1 MPIRQLPQSLINKIA
16 AGEVIERPASVVKE
30 LMENAVDAGST
41 RIDVTVVKGGT
52 ELIRIVDNGCGI
64 PTDELPLAVASHAT
78 SKLADVDDLFRIG
91 TLGFRGEALA
101 SIGEISRMTI
111 RSRTAGADGSELR
124 LTGGSL
130 QPIAPTGC
138 PTGTSIE
145 VAELFFNTP
154 VRRKFMRTVPTE
166 LGHITEAFT
175 RIAMPR
181 PDIHFTL
188 KHNDRT
194 LFDLPAVDRWKDRI
208 AAFFGRDL
216 AECLIRVESEDD
228 GIRLAGY
235 VADPTQ
241 SRANTKMQ
249 YLFLNGRHI
258 RDRSLQH
265 ALTEAYRGLLT
276 TGRQPIAFL
285 RLDMPADMVDVNV
298 HPTKLE
304 VRFQDSG
311 RHYGQLLST
320 LRSTFLKTD
329 LSARVKTDDA
339 ESDQR
344 SDEEKEVEHQ
354 EAVAMHRRQLI
365 DWAKGEIDSW
375 DEDDGE
381 GDGASR
387 RRESSRESVSAYSP
401 GFGRGGGRGSYG
413 GSGGYGGGAPAARRT
428 DADRSHEPLEIV
440 GIDPVGHPIAAP
452 HDRSAF
458 SGRSSDDASNESDG
472 AEDSSQPCFA
482 GPTIAAGGRA
492 IQLHDRYIVAQTEE
506 GVAIIDQHALHERI
520 IYERLKRDLESG
532 PVQTQLLLVPEPV
545 DLTADE
551 AGVAIDNAEL
561 LASIGLPIE
570 PFGGST
576 ILVTGYPSMLEGRP
590 VGELLREAIELL
602 TEGGRAPDRHDL
614 IETMLH
620 SIACKAAIKAGQ
632 RLAPEEI
639 DALIAER
646 AHVSDAHHCPHGRP
660 AELIFSREE
669 LDKRFRRT

>member
-1 MPIRQLPQSLINKIA
+1 
-16 AGEVIERPASVVKE
+16 
-30 LMENAVDAGST
+30 
-41 RIDVTVVKGGT
+41 
-52 ELIRIVDNGCGI
+52 
-64 PTDELPLAVASHAT
+64 
-78 SKLADVDDLFRIG
+78 
-91 TLGFRGEALA
+91 
-101 SIGEISRMTI
+101 
-111 RSRTAGADGSELR
+111 
-124 LTGGSL
+124 
-130 QPIAPTGC
+130 
-138 PTGTSIE
+138 
-145 VAELFFNTP
+145 
-154 VRRKFMRTVPTE
+154 
-166 LGHITEAFT
+166 
-175 RIAMPR
+175 MPR

-188 KHNDRT
+188 RHNERV
-194 LFDLPAVDRWKDRI
+194 LFDLPAVDRWADRI
-208 AAFFGRDL
+208 AALFGRDL

-228 GIRLAGY
+228 GIHLAGY

-276 TGRQPIAFL
+276 TGRHPIAFL
-285 RLDMPADMVDVNV
+285 RLDMPAELVDVNV

-320 LRSTFLKTD
+320 LRSTFLQTD
-329 LSARVKTDDA
+329 LSARMKTGDG
-339 ESDQR
+339 
-344 SDEEKEVEHQ
+344 DEESSEKAAETENQ
-354 EAVAMHRRQLI
+354 EAVAMHRQQLI

-381 GDGASR
+381 GSAR
-387 RRESSRESVSAYSP
+387 RQRESSRSSVSALSP
-401 GFGRGGGRGSYG
+401 DFGRGGGRSSGGGGYGSG
-413 GSGGYGGGAPAARRT
+413 GSGSSSTERRS
-428 DADRSHEPLEIV
+428 RSDSQREPLEIV

-452 HDRSAF
+452 HDREAF
-458 SGRSSDDASNESDG
+458 AGRASNDSEVADI
-472 AEDSSQPCFA
+472 AEDSQPQFA
-482 GPTIAAGGRA
+482 GPAIAAGGSA
-492 IQLHDRYIVAQTEE
+492 IQLHDRYIIAQTEE

-551 AGVAIDNAEL
+551 AGIAIENAEL

-576 ILVTGYPSMLEGRP
+576 ILVTGYPSMLGGRP
-590 VGELLREAIELL
+590 VGDMFREAVQLL
-602 TEGGRAPDRHDL
+602 TEGGRAPDRNDL

-669 LDKRFRRT
+669 LDKQFRRT